1 MKHNRQIQKVKR
13 HVRLRAKIQGTADR
27 PRLAVYRSNQGIFAQ
42 IIDDGTGKTLV
53 GIRTDKK
60 NVAAAQALGME
71 IAAKAKEQ
79 HISTVV
85 FDRGGYMYHGSIKAL
100 ADAARE
106 GGLQF

>member
-1 MKHNRQIQKVKR
+1 MKHNRKLQKVKR
-13 HVRLRAKIQGTADR
+13 HIRVRSKISGTADR
-27 PRLAVYRSNQGIFAQ
+27 PRMSVYRSNQGLFVQ
-42 IIDDGTGKTLV
+42 LIDDVTGTTLL
-53 GIRTDKK
+53 GIRSDKK
-60 NVAAAQALGME
+60 NVAGAKALGLE
-71 IAAKAKEQ
+71 IAERAKEQ